1 MLFKLIKK
9 DKSQLL
15 ENIERNCK
23 LAYIT
28 EHHALAVILDSFSLS
43 NFEAVGEKTLTI
55 PKVISSIKSFIEDL
69 PQFVIQVIFILFYSK
84 SDSSDKSGVVV
95 SIMLGF
101 ISFMLSIN
109 HALYAKTS
117 SVEIEKVEQKITE
130 RID

>member
-1 MLFKLIKK
+1 
-9 DKSQLL
+9 
-15 ENIERNCK
+15 
-23 LAYIT
+23 
-28 EHHALAVILDSFSLS
+28 VILDSFSLS
-43 NFEAVGEKTLTI
+43 NFEAVGDKTLTI

-117 SVEIEKVEQKITE
+117 SVEI
-130 RID
+130 